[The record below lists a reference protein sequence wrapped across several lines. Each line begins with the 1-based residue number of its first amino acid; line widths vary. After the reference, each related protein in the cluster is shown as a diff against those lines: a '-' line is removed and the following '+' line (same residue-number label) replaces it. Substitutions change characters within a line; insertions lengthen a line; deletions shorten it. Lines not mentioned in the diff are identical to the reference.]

1 MIFDYVNISIEKL
14 EEGTPFRKWIS
25 IFVKILGVLLL
36 IGCIVSSIYA
46 LVSVIRIGRYLGTTA
61 MVTGIVAGVI
71 SFPINIFMG
80 IIIMKLFFIRADN
93 IRKLEERTHFTILPT
108 VVVLIR
114 LCGET
119 SFVALV
125 GQGIIS
131 FLTLLI
137 GGRGIPEYYR
147 EFLPIP
153 GFVGGVLILIAA
165 CVLAVVLL
173 IGSYFI
179 AEQINLLVDMASN
192 IKKIETKVST
202 EQ

>member
-1 MIFDYVNISIEKL
+1 MIFDYVNIWIDKL

-25 IFVKILGVLLL
+25 IFMKILGVLLL

-46 LVSVIRIGRYLGTTA
+46 LVSVIRIGRYIGTTA
-61 MVTGIVAGVI
+61 MVTGIIAGVI

-80 IIIMKLFFIRADN
+80 IIIMKLFIIRADN

-119 SFVALV
+119 SSVALV
-125 GQGIIS
+125 GQGIIA

-137 GGRGIPEYYR
+137 GGRGIPAYYS
-147 EFLPIP
+147 EFLPLS
-153 GFVGGVLILIAA
+153 GFVAGVLILIAA

-192 IKKIETKVST
+192 IKKIETKVSA